1 MFAEHERELIA
12 EIRRARLAGNS
23 HETLEEKQP
32 MHHIKSV
39 TQTPSLAQFDFGGGS
54 TIDPLQQLILI
65 LLGAFY
71 SDHPDAPAIIGDLQ
85 KYFRK
90 LP

>member
-1 MFAEHERELIA
+1 
-12 EIRRARLAGNS
+12 
-23 HETLEEKQP
+23 

-39 TQTPSLAQFDFGGGS
+39 TQTPSLAQLDFGGEG
-54 TIDPLQQLILI
+54 TIDPFQQLILI
-65 LLGAFY
+65 LLSAIYG
-71 SDHPDAPAIIGDLQ
+71 DHPDAPAILNSLQ

>member
-1 MFAEHERELIA
+1 
-12 EIRRARLAGNS
+12 
-23 HETLEEKQP
+23 

-39 TQTPSLAQFDFGGGS
+39 TQTPSLAQLDFGGEG
-54 TIDPLQQLILI
+54 TIGPFQQLILT

-71 SDHPDAPAIIGDLQ
+71 SDNPNAPTILNSLQ